1 MAKQKKKSHKSA
13 SMVDLRKV
21 HRADNALD
29 NLRANTMLGD
39 GKVGENVTTSPRWS
53 IRLWNENNDT
63 EVLAKDPERTR
74 TGSQRGEILN
84 EREEETSR
92 RVEDENPNVDPV
104 VESDLT
110 SIRGSD
116 E

>member
-21 HRADNALD
+21 HRADNAPD
-29 NLRANTMLGD
+29 NPRTNTMLED
-39 GKVGENVTTSPRWS
+39 GNVGENVTTSPRRS
-53 IRLWNENNDT
+53 IRLRNENPD
-63 EVLAKDPERTR
+63 VH
-74 TGSQRGEILN
+74 
-84 EREEETSR
+84 
-92 RVEDENPNVDPV
+92 PV

-116 E
+116 ERKSELTFTQEEYKDDNPILLDDEMED